1 MNDEHKHLL
10 TTFWISKYALTQ
22 GIYSVEAERCC
33 KDVDSPREYI
43 RVYEPSGISSYYVR
57 TKKMADWHESHDEA
71 VIEAEKM
78 RLKKLASL
86 YKRIEKMSALSF
98 VDSEDK

>member
-1 MNDEHKHLL
+1 MNDEHNPML

-43 RVYEPSGISSYYVR
+43 RVYEPSFITSYYAR
-57 TKKMADWHESHDEA
+57 TKKMADWHESRDEA

-86 YKRIEKMSALSF
+86 HRQIEKIKVLSF
-98 VDSEDK
+98 VDSGDK